1 MTDTLRLRRQFPAW
15 LLAVAVG
22 ALGLWLEHRHQ
33 FSSGFDLFP
42 GPRGDTRLTAY
53 LCEHWY
59 RVLKGKVAWLSPAMF
74 FPAKGT
80 LGYTDALL
88 LFAPPYALLRT
99 GGLDI
104 LTSLAVTVVVFN
116 FLNFIVSFALLFHVF
131 RLRWLSSVAGALF
144 FAFNN
149 PKLAQPDHLQLQS
162 VWLLP
167 VVVGCIILFFRDG
180 PVLSSR
186 RAFSLLTLAGLSL
199 DVQLLTAFYHGWFLI
214 VWLLIL
220 LALAIALPQ
229 TREFLIATMRRHRQA
244 VLAAGAVTIVGLV
257 PFCIIYLP
265 AVREV
270 GGWPYTEALRYTP
283 QLRLYFLMADG
294 NFVWSGATQRILQ
307 IAGEDPDWGQ
317 HIGIGLIPT
326 TAWLGLSIF
335 AATRRRQLPFLALTI
350 MSVYLLVLLT
360 IQYHGHSLWHVVYK
374 FVPGATSI
382 RAVSRFMIVA
392 ALPMSIAF
400 AFSIQRVQ
408 EWAGKRIGLHVVLV
422 VLIVFGAFEQF
433 NSGAEDYYS
442 IRAENRHLQ
451 RSRQNCRGTARH
463 FT

>member
-1 MTDTLRLRRQFPAW
+1 M
-15 LLAVAVG
+15 VA
-22 ALGLWLEHRHQ
+22 
-33 FSSGFDLFP
+33 
-42 GPRGDTRLTAY
+42 
-53 LCEHWY
+53 
-59 RVLKGKVAWLSPAMF
+59 
-74 FPAKGT
+74 
-80 LGYTDALL
+80 
-88 LFAPPYALLRT
+88 
-99 GGLDI
+99 
-104 LTSLAVTVVVFN
+104 FN
-116 FLNFIVSFALLFHVF
+116 FLNFIVSFALLFRVF
-131 RLRWLSSVAGALF
+131 RLRWLPSVAGALF
-144 FAFNN
+144 FAFND

-167 VVVGCIILFFRDG
+167 VIVGCVILFFRDG

-360 IQYHGHSLWHVVYK
+360 IQYHGHSLWHAVYK

-392 ALPMSIAF
+392 ALPTSIAF
-400 AFSIQRVQ
+400 AFAIQGAQ
-408 EWAGKRIGLHVVLV
+408 EWAGKRIGPHVVLV
-422 VLIVFGAFEQF
+422 ALIAFGAFEQF
-433 NSGAEDYYS
+433 NSGAEDYFS
-442 IRAENRHLQ
+442 IRAESSRLQ
-451 RSRQNCRGTARH
+451 RLAANLPADCAAFYVTAHWPADTPMDSFQNQQWMHDAMLVSAIRGVPTLNGRSGKSPPGWELRNVTASDYEQKVH
-463 FT
+463 DWVMHHNLAGKICSLAIED